1 MSRRVPDRPR
11 FVNRSDAA
19 ARHEWLKKRERRLR
33 RRFLRKLRKKGA
45 SKATVALIK
54 KLLKRGDLELG

>member
-1 MSRRVPDRPR
+1 MRQNSRCVMRPDLEG
-11 FVNRSDAA
+11 
-19 ARHEWLKKRERRLR
+19 RHRWLKKRERRLR

-45 SKATVALIK
+45 SKATVTLIK